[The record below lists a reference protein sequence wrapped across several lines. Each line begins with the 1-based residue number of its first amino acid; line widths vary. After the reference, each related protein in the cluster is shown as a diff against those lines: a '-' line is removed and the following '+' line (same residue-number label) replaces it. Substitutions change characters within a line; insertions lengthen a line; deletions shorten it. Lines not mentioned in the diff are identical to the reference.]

1 MQLLSTY
8 AAALIVIGQVLALV
22 GFVLILYMAIRQR
35 LQDRVESGEKPRRHG
50 LPYPDLYYWHILR
63 QRSSLGARIR
73 RAFKRQKSEGV

>member
-8 AAALIVIGQVLALV
+8 AATLIVIGQVLALV